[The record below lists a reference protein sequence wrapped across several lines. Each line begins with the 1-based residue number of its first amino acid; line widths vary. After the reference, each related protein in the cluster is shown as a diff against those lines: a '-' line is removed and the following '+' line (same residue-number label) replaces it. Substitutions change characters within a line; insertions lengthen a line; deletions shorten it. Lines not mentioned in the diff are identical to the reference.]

1 MEYQN
6 LTHVASAFCI
16 VLDAKPGCITFR
28 IGFMIVPVLH
38 DKNLSRLAD
47 SGAPAIKSVDLSPG
61 TRKVARQLVN
71 RLTVVAHMVNEGEI
85 TASMGELLAELV
97 MSDYRLE
104 KSRFV

>member
-28 IGFMIVPVLH
+28 VGFMIVPVLH
-38 DKNLSRLAD
+38 DKDLSLIAD
-47 SGAPAIKSVDLSPG
+47 SGATAIKSVDLSPG

-71 RLTVVAHMVNEGEI
+71 RLKGVAHMVNEGEI
-85 TASMGELLAELV
+85 TARLGAQLVELM
-97 MSDYRLE
+97 MSDYKPE
-104 KSRFV
+104 ESGFV